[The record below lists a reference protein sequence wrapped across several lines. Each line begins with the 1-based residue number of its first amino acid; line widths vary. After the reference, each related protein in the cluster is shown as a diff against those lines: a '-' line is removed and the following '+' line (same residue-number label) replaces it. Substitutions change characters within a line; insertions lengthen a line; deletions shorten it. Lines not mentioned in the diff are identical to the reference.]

1 MKSAPICECPASS
14 GEEHARCVFALE
26 ENDRVLTEQ
35 QTAIRDMA
43 RDFACREITPFAA
56 DWDRREHVPLDTLA
70 RMGALGL
77 MGVCVPA
84 AWGGSG
90 ADFVS
95 YVLAMEEIAYGDAG
109 IANMMAATN
118 SPYNAAVLAYGT
130 DTQKEKYLRPA
141 ASGRE
146 LAAFLLSEPQVG
158 SDAAGLETRA
168 VRRGDHYVINGTKN
182 FITSGQS
189 AKLAMI
195 VAVTDP
201 AAGKNG
207 ISCFLARTGSAGYH
221 VARLE
226 KKLGHRTCDTCQIV
240 LDGLRIPASDMLGEP
255 GAGLRVALSALD
267 SGRIGV
273 AAQSVGVARAAF
285 DAALAYARVRVTF
298 GKPLI
303 EHQAIA
309 FQLAEM
315 STRIEAARQLY
326 LHAARLKD
334 SGGGSPKEAS
344 MAKLFASEMAEE
356 VTSAAIQIHGG
367 YGFLNDYPV
376 EKFYRDVRVFQIY
389 DGPSEIQKM
398 LIARELAKG

>member
-1 MKSAPICECPASS
+1 
-14 GEEHARCVFALE
+14 
-26 ENDRVLTEQ
+26 
-35 QTAIRDMA
+35 
-43 RDFACREITPFAA
+43 
-56 DWDRREHVPLDTLA
+56 
-70 RMGALGL
+70 
-77 MGVCVPA
+77 
-84 AWGGSG
+84 
-90 ADFVS
+90 VS
-95 YVLAMEEIAYGDAG
+95 YVAAMEEIAYGDAG
-109 IANMMAATN
+109 VANMMAATN
-118 SPYNAAVLAYGT
+118 SPYNAAILAYGT
-130 DTQKEKYLRPA
+130 DRQKEEFLRPA

-158 SDAAGLETRA
+158 SDAANLATRA
-168 VRRGDHYVINGTKN
+168 VRRGDRFVIDGMKN
-182 FITSGQS
+182 FITSGQT

-195 VAVTDP
+195 FAVTD
-201 AAGKNG
+201 ASAGKNG
-207 ISCFLARTGSAGYH
+207 ISCFLARTDMPGYR

-240 LDGLRIPASDMLGEP
+240 LDGLEVPVGNMLGAP
-255 GAGLRVALSALD
+255 GSGLKVALSALD

-334 SGGGSPKEAS
+334 LGRASPKEAS

-376 EKFYRDVRVFQIY
+376 EKYYRDMRVFQIY

-398 LIARELAKG
+398 LIARELIKGN

>member
-1 MKSAPICECPASS
+1 MLD
-14 GEEHARCVFALE
+14 RML
-26 ENDRVLTEQ
+26 NDQ
-35 QTAIRDMA
+35 QRAIRDMA
-43 RDFACREITPFAA
+43 RDFARREIVPFAA
-56 DWDRREHVPLDTLA
+56 DWDRREHVPLETLG

-77 MGVCVPA
+77 MGVCVPVE
-84 AWGGSG
+84 WGGSG

-95 YVLAMEEIAYGDAG
+95 YVAAMEEIAYGDAG

-118 SPYNAAVLAYGT
+118 SPYNAAIMAYGT
-130 DTQKEKYLRPA
+130 DAQKEKFLRPA
-141 ASGRE
+141 ASGHA

-158 SDAAGLETRA
+158 SDAANLQTRA
-168 VRRGDHYVINGTKN
+168 VRQGDRYVIEGMKN
-182 FITSGQS
+182 FITSGRS

-201 AAGKNG
+201 ALGKNG
-207 ISCFLARTGSAGYH
+207 ISCFLARTDQPGYR

-240 LDGLRIPASDMLGEP
+240 LDGLEVPAADMLGAP
-255 GAGLRVALSALD
+255 GTGLKVALSALD

-273 AAQSVGVARAAF
+273 AAQSVGVARAAL
-285 DAALAYARVRVTF
+285 DAALAYARVRTTF

-309 FQLAEM
+309 FKLAEM

-334 SGGGSPKEAS
+334 LGQATPKEAS
-344 MAKLFASEMAEE
+344 MAKLFASEMVEE

-376 EKFYRDVRVFQIY
+376 EKYFRDMRVFQIY

-398 LIARELAKG
+398 LIARELAKGN

>member
-1 MKSAPICECPASS
+1 M
-14 GEEHARCVFALE
+14 L
-26 ENDRVLTEQ
+26 NEQ
-35 QTAIRDMA
+35 QTTIRDVA
-43 RDFACREITPFAA
+43 RDFARREITPFAA
-56 DWDRREHVPLDTLA
+56 DWDRREHVPLETLG

-77 MGVCVPA
+77 MGVCVPPQ
-84 AWGGSG
+84 WGGAG

-109 IANMMAATN
+109 VANMMAATN
-118 SPYNAAVLAYGT
+118 SPYNAAILAYGT
-130 DTQKEKYLRPA
+130 DAQKEKFLRPA
-141 ASGRE
+141 ATGRE

-158 SDAAGLETRA
+158 SDAANLTTRA
-168 VRRGDHYVINGTKN
+168 QRRGDCYVIDGMKN

-189 AKLAMI
+189 ARLAMI
-195 VAVTDP
+195 FAVTD
-201 AAGKNG
+201 AGAGKNG
-207 ISCFLARTGSAGYH
+207 ISCFLARTDTPGYR

-240 LDGLRIPASDMLGEP
+240 LDGLEVPAEDMLGAP
-255 GAGLRVALSALD
+255 GTGLRVALSSLD

-309 FQLAEM
+309 FQLADM

-334 SGGGSPKEAS
+334 LGQASPKEAS

-376 EKFYRDVRVFQIY
+376 EKYYRDMRVFQIY

-398 LIARELAKG
+398 LIARELAKGN

>member
-1 MKSAPICECPASS
+1 MLS
-14 GEEHARCVFALE
+14 
-26 ENDRVLTEQ
+26 EQ
-35 QTAIRDMA
+35 QTIIRDVA
-43 RDFACREITPFAA
+43 RDFARREITPFAA
-56 DWDRREHVPLDTLA
+56 DWDRREHVPLGTLGK
-70 RMGALGL
+70 MGALGL
-77 MGVCVPA
+77 MGVCVPPR
-84 AWGGSG
+84 WGGAG

-118 SPYNAAVLAYGT
+118 SPYNAAILAYGT
-130 DTQKEKYLRPA
+130 DAQKEKFLRPA

-158 SDAAGLETRA
+158 SDAANLATRA
-168 VRRGDHYVINGTKN
+168 VRRGDRYVIDGMKN

-195 VAVTDP
+195 FAVTD
-201 AAGKNG
+201 ASAGKNG
-207 ISCFLARTGSAGYH
+207 ISCFLARTDSPGYR

-240 LDGLRIPASDMLGEP
+240 LDGLDVPAEDMLGAP
-255 GAGLRVALSALD
+255 GTGLKVALSALD

-273 AAQSVGVARAAF
+273 AAQSVGVARAAL

-309 FQLAEM
+309 FQLADM

-334 SGGGSPKEAS
+334 LGQASPKEAS

-376 EKFYRDVRVFQIY
+376 EKYYRDVRVFQIY
-389 DGPSEIQKM
+389 DGASEIQKM
-398 LIARELAKG
+398 LIARELAKGN

>member
-1 MKSAPICECPASS
+1 MLSDQQKS
-14 GEEHARCVFALE
+14 
-26 ENDRVLTEQ
+26 
-35 QTAIRDMA
+35 IRDVA
-43 RDFACREITPFAA
+43 RDFARREIVPFAA
-56 DWDRREHVPLDTLA
+56 DWDRREHVPLETLA
-70 RMGALGL
+70 KMGALGL
-77 MGVCVPA
+77 MGVCVPPQ
-84 AWGGSG
+84 WGGSG

-95 YVLAMEEIAYGDAG
+95 YVAAMEEIAYGDAG
-109 IANMMAATN
+109 VANMMAATN
-118 SPYNAAVLAYGT
+118 FPYSAAVLAHGT
-130 DTQKEKYLRPA
+130 EAQKEKFLRPA

-158 SDAAGLETRA
+158 SDAANLTTRA
-168 VRRGDHYVINGTKN
+168 VRRGDRYVIDGMKN

-195 VAVTDP
+195 FAVTD
-201 AAGKNG
+201 ASAGKNG
-207 ISCFLARTGSAGYH
+207 ISCFLARTDRPGYR

-240 LDGLRIPASDMLGEP
+240 LDGLEVPAEDMLGAP
-255 GAGLRVALSALD
+255 GTGLKVALSSLD
-267 SGRIGV
+267 YGRIGV
-273 AAQSVGVARAAF
+273 AAQSVGVARAAL

-326 LHAARLKD
+326 LYAARLKD
-334 SGGGSPKEAS
+334 LGQASPKEAS

-376 EKFYRDVRVFQIY
+376 EKYYRDVRVFQIY

-398 LIARELAKG
+398 LIARELAKGD

>member
-1 MKSAPICECPASS
+1 MLS
-14 GEEHARCVFALE
+14 
-26 ENDRVLTEQ
+26 DQ
-35 QTAIRDMA
+35 QQAIRDMA
-43 RDFACREITPFAA
+43 RDFARREITPFAA
-56 DWDRREHVPLDTLA
+56 DWDRREHVPIETLGK
-70 RMGALGL
+70 MGALGL
-77 MGVCVPA
+77 MGVCVPPE
-84 AWGGSG
+84 WGGAG

-95 YVLAMEEIAYGDAG
+95 YVAAMEEIAYGDAG
-109 IANMMAATN
+109 VANMMAATN
-118 SPYNAAVLAYGT
+118 SPYNAAILAYGT
-130 DTQKEKYLRPA
+130 DRQKEEFLRPA

-158 SDAAGLETRA
+158 SDAANLATRA
-168 VRRGDHYVINGTKN
+168 VRQGDRYVIDGMKN
-182 FITSGQS
+182 FITSGQT

-195 VAVTDP
+195 FAVTD
-201 AAGKNG
+201 AIAGKNG
-207 ISCFLARTGSAGYH
+207 ISCFLARTDMPGYR

-240 LDGLRIPASDMLGEP
+240 LEGLEVPAANLLGAP
-255 GAGLRVALSALD
+255 GTGLKVALSALD

-334 SGGGSPKEAS
+334 LGQASPKEAS

-376 EKFYRDVRVFQIY
+376 EKYYRDMRVFQIY

-398 LIARELAKG
+398 LIARELIKGN

>member
-1 MKSAPICECPASS
+1 MLS
-14 GEEHARCVFALE
+14 
-26 ENDRVLTEQ
+26 EQ
-35 QTAIRDMA
+35 QAAVRDMA
-43 RDFACREITPFAA
+43 RDFAAREITPFAA
-56 DWDRREHVPLDTLA
+56 DWDRREHVPLEALK

-84 AWGGSG
+84 QWGGAG

-118 SPYNAAVLAYGT
+118 FPYNAGVLAHGS
-130 DTQKEKYLRPA
+130 DAQKEKFLRPA
-141 ASGRE
+141 ASGQA

-158 SDAAGLETRA
+158 SDAANLEARA
-168 VRRGDHYVINGTKN
+168 VRQGGHYVIDGMKN

-189 AKLAMI
+189 AGLAMI
-195 VAVTDP
+195 FAVTDP
-201 AAGKNG
+201 AAGKAG
-207 ISCFLARTGSAGYH
+207 ISCFLARTDSPGYR

-240 LDGLRIPASDMLGEP
+240 LEGLRVPAEDMLGPP
-255 GAGLRVALSALD
+255 GAGLRIALSSLD

-273 AAQSVGVARAAF
+273 AAQSVGVARAAL
-285 DAALAYARVRVTF
+285 DAALAYAGVRVTF

-309 FQLAEM
+309 FRLAEM
-315 STRIEAARQLY
+315 ATKIEAARQLY

-334 SGGGSPKEAS
+334 AGQVSPKQAS
-344 MAKLFASEMAEE
+344 MAKLFASEMVEE

-376 EKFYRDVRVFQIY
+376 EKYWRDMRVFQIY
-389 DGPSEIQKM
+389 DGASEIQKM
-398 LIARELAKG
+398 LIARALAKGA

>member
-1 MKSAPICECPASS
+1 MLS
-14 GEEHARCVFALE
+14 
-26 ENDRVLTEQ
+26 DQ
-35 QTAIRDMA
+35 QQAIRDMA
-43 RDFACREITPFAA
+43 RDFARREITPFAA
-56 DWDRREHVPLDTLA
+56 DWDRREHVPIETLG

-77 MGVCVPA
+77 MGVCVPPE
-84 AWGGSG
+84 WGGAG

-95 YVLAMEEIAYGDAG
+95 YVAAMEEIAYGDAG
-109 IANMMAATN
+109 VANMMAATN
-118 SPYNAAVLAYGT
+118 SPYNAAILAYGT
-130 DTQKEKYLRPA
+130 DRQKEEFLRPA

-158 SDAAGLETRA
+158 SDAANLATRA
-168 VRRGDHYVINGTKN
+168 VRQGDRYVIDGMKN
-182 FITSGQS
+182 FITSGQT

-195 VAVTDP
+195 FAVTD
-201 AAGKNG
+201 ASAGKNG
-207 ISCFLARTGSAGYH
+207 ISCFLARTDMPGYR

-240 LDGLRIPASDMLGEP
+240 LEGLEVPAANLLGAP
-255 GAGLRVALSALD
+255 GTGLKVALSALD

-298 GKPLI
+298 GKLLI

-334 SGGGSPKEAS
+334 LGQASPKEAS

-376 EKFYRDVRVFQIY
+376 EKYYRDMRVFQIY

-398 LIARELAKG
+398 LIARELIKGN

>member
-1 MKSAPICECPASS
+1 
-14 GEEHARCVFALE
+14 
-26 ENDRVLTEQ
+26 
-35 QTAIRDMA
+35 MA
-43 RDFACREITPFAA
+43 REFARHEITPFAA
-56 DWDRREHVPLDTLA
+56 DWDRREYVPVDTL
-70 RMGALGL
+70 RKMGALGL

-95 YVLAMEEIAYGDAG
+95 YVSAMEEIAYGDAG
-109 IANMMAATN
+109 VANMMAATN
-118 SPYNAAVLAYGT
+118 FPYNAAVLTHGT
-130 DTQKEKYLRPA
+130 EAQKEKFLRPA
-141 ASGRE
+141 AAGHA

-158 SDAAGLETRA
+158 SDAANLQTRA
-168 VRRGDHYVINGTKN
+168 VRSGDRYVIHGAKN
-182 FITSGQS
+182 FITSGQT
-189 AKLAMI
+189 ARLAMI
-195 VAVTDP
+195 FAVTDP
-201 AAGKNG
+201 NAGKSG
-207 ISCFLARTGSAGYH
+207 ISCFLARTDAPGYR

-226 KKLGHRTCDTCQIV
+226 KKLGHRTCDTCQIA
-240 LDGLRIPASDMLGEP
+240 LEGLEVPAADMLGAP
-255 GAGLRVALSALD
+255 GTGLKVALSSLD

-273 AAQSVGVARAAF
+273 AAQSVGVARAGF

-309 FQLAEM
+309 FKLAEM

-334 SGGGSPKEAS
+334 HGQATPKEAS
-344 MAKLFASEMAEE
+344 MAKLFASEMVEE

-367 YGFLNDYPV
+367 YGFLSDYPV
-376 EKFYRDVRVFQIY
+376 EKFYRDMRVFQIY

-398 LIARELAKG
+398 LIARELAKGN

>member
-1 MKSAPICECPASS
+1 MLS
-14 GEEHARCVFALE
+14 
-26 ENDRVLTEQ
+26 EQ
-35 QTAIRDMA
+35 QIAIRDMA
-43 RDFACREITPFAA
+43 RDFARREITPFAA

-84 AWGGSG
+84 AWGGAG

-118 SPYNAAVLAYGT
+118 SPYNAAILAYGT
-130 DTQKEKYLRPA
+130 DAQKEKFLRPA
-141 ASGRE
+141 ASGGA

-158 SDAAGLETRA
+158 SDAANLATRA
-168 VRRGDHYVINGTKN
+168 VRRGDHYVIDGMKN

-189 AKLAMI
+189 AGLAMI
-195 VAVTDP
+195 FAVTDP

-207 ISCFLARTGSAGYH
+207 ISCFLARTGTVGYR

-240 LDGLRIPASDMLGEP
+240 LDGLAVPAADMLGPP
-255 GAGLRVALSALD
+255 GAGLCVALSSLD
-267 SGRIGV
+267 GGRIGV

-303 EHQAIA
+303 EHQAVA
-309 FQLAEM
+309 FQLADM
-315 STRIEAARQLY
+315 SPRIEAARQLY

-344 MAKLFASEMAEE
+344 MAKLFPSEMAED
-356 VTSAAIQIHGG
+356 VTSAALQIHGG

-376 EKFYRDVRVFQIY
+376 EKLYRDMRVFQIY
-389 DGPSEIQKM
+389 DGPSEIQRM

>member
-1 MKSAPICECPASS
+1 M
-14 GEEHARCVFALE
+14 
-26 ENDRVLTEQ
+26 VLSDQ

-43 RDFACREITPFAA
+43 RDFARAEISPFAA
-56 DWDRREHVPLDTLA
+56 DWDRREHVPVETLR

-77 MGVCVPA
+77 MGVCVPT
-84 AWGGSG
+84 AWGGAG

-109 IANMMAATN
+109 VANMMAATN
-118 SPYNAAVLAYGT
+118 SPYNAAILDHGT
-130 DTQKEKYLRPA
+130 EAQKEKFLRPTA
-141 ASGRE
+141 MGHE

-158 SDAAGLETRA
+158 SDAANLQTRA
-168 VRRGDHYVINGTKN
+168 VLKGDRYIINGAKN
-182 FITSGQS
+182 FITSGRS
-189 AKLAMI
+189 AGFAMI
-195 VAVTDP
+195 FAVTDP
-201 AAGKNG
+201 AAGKGG
-207 ISCFLARTGSAGYH
+207 ISCFLARTDQPGYQ
-221 VARLE
+221 VTRLE
-226 KKLGHRTCDTCQIV
+226 KKLGHRTCDTCQIA
-240 LDGLRIPASDMLGEP
+240 LDNLEVPAADLLGEP
-255 GAGLRVALSALD
+255 GRGLKVALSSLD

-309 FQLAEM
+309 FQLSEM
-315 STRIEAARQLY
+315 ATQIEAARQLY
-326 LHAARLKD
+326 LYAATLKD
-334 SGGGSPKEAS
+334 LGRASPKEAS

-376 EKFYRDVRVFQIY
+376 EKYYRDVRVFQIY
-389 DGPSEIQKM
+389 DGASEIQKM
-398 LIARELAKG
+398 LIARELAKGN

>member
-1 MKSAPICECPASS
+1 MLS
-14 GEEHARCVFALE
+14 
-26 ENDRVLTEQ
+26 EQ
-35 QTAIRDMA
+35 QTTIRDVA
-43 RDFACREITPFAA
+43 RDFARREITPFAA
-56 DWDRREHVPLDTLA
+56 DWDRREHVPLETLGK
-70 RMGALGL
+70 MGALGL
-77 MGVCVPA
+77 MGVCVPPE
-84 AWGGSG
+84 WGGSG

-95 YVLAMEEIAYGDAG
+95 YVAAMEEIAYGDAG

-118 SPYNAAVLAYGT
+118 FPYNAAVLAHGT
-130 DTQKEKYLRPA
+130 EVQKEKFLRPA

-158 SDAAGLETRA
+158 SDAANLTTRA
-168 VRRGDHYVINGTKN
+168 VQRGDRYVIDGMKN

-195 VAVTDP
+195 FAVTD
-201 AAGKNG
+201 AQAGKNG
-207 ISCFLARTGSAGYH
+207 ISCFLARTDMPGYR

-226 KKLGHRTCDTCQIV
+226 KKLGHRTCDTCQII
-240 LDGLRIPASDMLGEP
+240 LDGLEVPAENMLGAP
-255 GAGLRVALSALD
+255 GTGLKVALSSLD
-267 SGRIGV
+267 YGRIGV
-273 AAQSVGVARAAF
+273 AAQSVGVARAAL

-309 FQLAEM
+309 FQLADM

-326 LHAARLKD
+326 LYAARLKD
-334 SGGGSPKEAS
+334 LCQASPKEAS

-376 EKFYRDVRVFQIY
+376 EKYYRDMRVFQIY

-398 LIARELAKG
+398 LIARELIKGN

>member
-1 MKSAPICECPASS
+1 MLS
-14 GEEHARCVFALE
+14 
-26 ENDRVLTEQ
+26 NQ
-35 QTAIRDMA
+35 QQAIRDMA
-43 RDFACREITPFAA
+43 RDFARREITPFAA
-56 DWDRREHVPLDTLA
+56 DWDRREHVPIETLG

-77 MGVCVPA
+77 MGVCVPPE
-84 AWGGSG
+84 WGGSG

-95 YVLAMEEIAYGDAG
+95 YVAAMEEIAYGDAG

-118 SPYNAAVLAYGT
+118 SPYNAAILTYGT
-130 DTQKEKYLRPA
+130 DQQKEEFLRPA

-158 SDAAGLETRA
+158 SDAANLATRA
-168 VRRGDHYVINGTKN
+168 VRRGDRYVIDGMKN
-182 FITSGQS
+182 FITSGQT

-195 VAVTDP
+195 FAVTD
-201 AAGKNG
+201 ASAGKNG
-207 ISCFLARTGSAGYH
+207 ISCFLARTDMPGYR

-226 KKLGHRTCDTCQIV
+226 KKLGHRTCDTCQII
-240 LDGLRIPASDMLGEP
+240 LDGLDVPAENMLGAP
-255 GAGLRVALSALD
+255 GSGLKVALSALD

-334 SGGGSPKEAS
+334 LGQASPKEAS

-376 EKFYRDVRVFQIY
+376 EKYYRDMRVFQIY

-398 LIARELAKG
+398 LIARELIKGN

>member
-1 MKSAPICECPASS
+1 M
-14 GEEHARCVFALE
+14 L
-26 ENDRVLTEQ
+26 NEQ
-35 QTAIRDMA
+35 QTTIRDVA
-43 RDFACREITPFAA
+43 RDFARREITPFAA
-56 DWDRREHVPLDTLA
+56 DWDRREHVPLETLG

-77 MGVCVPA
+77 MGVCVPPQ
-84 AWGGSG
+84 WGGAG

-109 IANMMAATN
+109 VANMMAATN
-118 SPYNAAVLAYGT
+118 SPYNAAILAYGT
-130 DTQKEKYLRPA
+130 DAQKEKFLRPA
-141 ASGRE
+141 ATGRE

-158 SDAAGLETRA
+158 SDAANLTTRA
-168 VRRGDHYVINGTKN
+168 QRRGDCYVIDGMKN

-189 AKLAMI
+189 ARLAMI
-195 VAVTDP
+195 FAVTD
-201 AAGKNG
+201 AGAGKNG
-207 ISCFLARTGSAGYH
+207 ISCFLARTDTPGYR

-240 LDGLRIPASDMLGEP
+240 LEGLEVPAEDMLGAP
-255 GAGLRVALSALD
+255 GTGLRGALSSLD

-309 FQLAEM
+309 FQLADM

-334 SGGGSPKEAS
+334 LGQASPKEAS
-344 MAKLFASEMAEE
+344 MAKLFASEMW
-356 VTSAAIQIHGG
+356 
-367 YGFLNDYPV
+367 
-376 EKFYRDVRVFQIY
+376 
-389 DGPSEIQKM
+389 
-398 LIARELAKG
+398 RE

>member
-1 MKSAPICECPASS
+1 MLS
-14 GEEHARCVFALE
+14 
-26 ENDRVLTEQ
+26 EQ
-35 QTAIRDMA
+35 QTTIRDVA
-43 RDFACREITPFAA
+43 RDFARREITPFAA
-56 DWDRREHVPLDTLA
+56 DWDRREHVPLETLGK
-70 RMGALGL
+70 MGALGL
-77 MGVCVPA
+77 MGVCVPPQ
-84 AWGGSG
+84 WGGSG

-95 YVLAMEEIAYGDAG
+95 YVAAMEEIAYGDAG
-109 IANMMAATN
+109 VANMMAATN
-118 SPYNAAVLAYGT
+118 SPYNAAILAYGT
-130 DTQKEKYLRPA
+130 DRQKEEFLRPA

-158 SDAAGLETRA
+158 SDAANLATRA
-168 VRRGDHYVINGTKN
+168 VRQGDRYVIDGMKN
-182 FITSGQS
+182 FITSGQT

-195 VAVTDP
+195 FAVTD
-201 AAGKNG
+201 ASAGKNG
-207 ISCFLARTGSAGYH
+207 ISCFLARTDMPGYR

-240 LDGLRIPASDMLGEP
+240 LEGLEVPAANLLGAP
-255 GAGLRVALSALD
+255 GTGLKVALSALD

-334 SGGGSPKEAS
+334 LGQASPKEAS

-376 EKFYRDVRVFQIY
+376 EKYYRDMRVFQIY

-398 LIARELAKG
+398 LIARELIKGN

>member
-1 MKSAPICECPASS
+1 M
-14 GEEHARCVFALE
+14 L
-26 ENDRVLTEQ
+26 NEQ
-35 QTAIRDMA
+35 QTTIRDVA
-43 RDFACREITPFAA
+43 RDFARREITPFAA
-56 DWDRREHVPLDTLA
+56 DWDRREHVPLETLG

-77 MGVCVPA
+77 MGVCVPPQ
-84 AWGGSG
+84 WGGAG

-109 IANMMAATN
+109 VANMMAATN
-118 SPYNAAVLAYGT
+118 SPYNAAILAYGT
-130 DTQKEKYLRPA
+130 DAQKEKFLRPA
-141 ASGRE
+141 ATGRE

-158 SDAAGLETRA
+158 SDAANLTTRA
-168 VRRGDHYVINGTKN
+168 QRRGDCYVIDGMKN

-189 AKLAMI
+189 ARLAMI
-195 VAVTDP
+195 FAVTD
-201 AAGKNG
+201 AGAGKNG
-207 ISCFLARTGSAGYH
+207 ISCFLARTDTPGYR

-240 LDGLRIPASDMLGEP
+240 LEGLEVPAEDMLGAP
-255 GAGLRVALSALD
+255 GTGLRGALSSLD

-334 SGGGSPKEAS
+334 LGQASPKEAS

-376 EKFYRDVRVFQIY
+376 EKYYRDMRVFQIY

-398 LIARELAKG
+398 LIARELIKGN

>member
-1 MKSAPICECPASS
+1 MLS
-14 GEEHARCVFALE
+14 
-26 ENDRVLTEQ
+26 NQ
-35 QTAIRDMA
+35 QQAIRDMA
-43 RDFACREITPFAA
+43 RDFARREITPFAA
-56 DWDRREHVPLDTLA
+56 DWDRREHVPIETLGK
-70 RMGALGL
+70 MGALGL
-77 MGVCVPA
+77 MGVCVPPQ
-84 AWGGSG
+84 WGGSG

-95 YVLAMEEIAYGDAG
+95 YVTAMEEIAYGDAG
-109 IANMMAATN
+109 VANMMAATN
-118 SPYNAAVLAYGT
+118 SPYNAAILAYGT
-130 DTQKEKYLRPA
+130 DRQKEDFLRPA

-158 SDAAGLETRA
+158 SDAANLTTRA
-168 VRRGDHYVINGTKN
+168 VRRGDHYVIDGMKN
-182 FITSGQS
+182 FITSGQT

-195 VAVTDP
+195 FAVTD
-201 AAGKNG
+201 ASAGKNG
-207 ISCFLARTGSAGYH
+207 ISCFLARTDMPGYR

-226 KKLGHRTCDTCQIV
+226 KKLGHRTCDTCQII
-240 LDGLRIPASDMLGEP
+240 LDGLEVPAENMLGAP
-255 GAGLRVALSALD
+255 GAGLKVALSSLD
-267 SGRIGV
+267 YGRIGV

-334 SGGGSPKEAS
+334 LGQASPKEAS

-376 EKFYRDVRVFQIY
+376 EKYYRDMRVFQIY

-398 LIARELAKG
+398 LIARELIKGN

>member
-1 MKSAPICECPASS
+1 M
-14 GEEHARCVFALE
+14 
-26 ENDRVLTEQ
+26 LTEH

-43 RDFACREITPFAA
+43 RDFARREIVPFAA
-56 DWDRREHVPLDTLA
+56 DWDRREHVPLETLGK
-70 RMGALGL
+70 MGALGL
-77 MGVCVPA
+77 MGVCVPVQ
-84 AWGGSG
+84 WGGSG

-95 YVLAMEEIAYGDAG
+95 YVAAMEEIAYGDAG
-109 IANMMAATN
+109 VANMMAATN
-118 SPYNAAVLAYGT
+118 FPYNAGVLAYGT
-130 DTQKEKYLRPA
+130 DRQKEEFLRPA
-141 ASGRE
+141 ALGKK

-158 SDAAGLETRA
+158 SDAANLKTRA
-168 VRRGDHYVINGTKN
+168 VRRGDHYVIDGMKN

-189 AKLAMI
+189 AGLGMI
-195 VAVTDP
+195 FAVTDP
-201 AAGKNG
+201 DAGKNG
-207 ISCFLARTGSAGYH
+207 ISCFLVATDMPGYR
-221 VARLE
+221 VMRLE
-226 KKLGHRTCDTCQIV
+226 KKLGHRTCDTCQV
-240 LDGLRIPASDMLGEP
+240 ALDGLEVPAANMLGAP
-255 GAGLRVALSALD
+255 GAGLRIALSSLD

-315 STRIEAARQLY
+315 STKIEAARQLY

-334 SGGGSPKEAS
+334 LGQASPKEAS
-344 MAKLFASEMAEE
+344 MAKLFASGMVEE

-376 EKFYRDVRVFQIY
+376 EKYYRDMRVFQIY
-389 DGPSEIQKM
+389 DGPNEIQKM
-398 LIARELAKG
+398 LISRELAKGN

>member
-1 MKSAPICECPASS
+1 MLS
-14 GEEHARCVFALE
+14 
-26 ENDRVLTEQ
+26 EQ
-35 QTAIRDMA
+35 QTTIRDVA
-43 RDFACREITPFAA
+43 RDFARREITPFAA
-56 DWDRREHVPLDTLA
+56 DWDRREHVPLETLGK
-70 RMGALGL
+70 MGALGL
-77 MGVCVPA
+77 MGVCVPPE
-84 AWGGSG
+84 WGGSG

-95 YVLAMEEIAYGDAG
+95 YVAAMEEIAYGDAG
-109 IANMMAATN
+109 VANMMAATN
-118 SPYNAAVLAYGT
+118 FPYNAAVLAHGT
-130 DTQKEKYLRPA
+130 EPQKEKFLRPA

-158 SDAAGLETRA
+158 SDAANLTTRA
-168 VRRGDHYVINGTKN
+168 VQRGDRYVIDGMKN

-195 VAVTDP
+195 FAVTD
-201 AAGKNG
+201 AQAGKNG
-207 ISCFLARTGSAGYH
+207 ISCFLARTDMPGYR

-226 KKLGHRTCDTCQIV
+226 KKLGHRTCDTCQII
-240 LDGLRIPASDMLGEP
+240 LDGLEVPAEDMLGAP
-255 GAGLRVALSALD
+255 GTGLKVALSSLD
-267 SGRIGV
+267 YGRIGV
-273 AAQSVGVARAAF
+273 AAQSVGVARAAL

-309 FQLAEM
+309 FQLADM

-326 LHAARLKD
+326 LYAARLKD
-334 SGGGSPKEAS
+334 LGQASPKEAS

-376 EKFYRDVRVFQIY
+376 EKYYRDMRVFQIY

-398 LIARELAKG
+398 LIARELIKGN

>member
-1 MKSAPICECPASS
+1 MLS
-14 GEEHARCVFALE
+14 
-26 ENDRVLTEQ
+26 NQ
-35 QTAIRDMA
+35 QQAIRDMA
-43 RDFACREITPFAA
+43 RDFARREITPFAA
-56 DWDRREHVPLDTLA
+56 DWDRREHVPIETLGK
-70 RMGALGL
+70 MGALGL
-77 MGVCVPA
+77 MGVCVPPE
-84 AWGGSG
+84 WGGSG

-95 YVLAMEEIAYGDAG
+95 YVTAMEEIAYGDAG
-109 IANMMAATN
+109 VANMMAATN
-118 SPYNAAVLAYGT
+118 SPYNAAILAYGT
-130 DTQKEKYLRPA
+130 DRQKEDFLRPA

-158 SDAAGLETRA
+158 SDAANLTTRA
-168 VRRGDHYVINGTKN
+168 VRRGDHYVIDGMKN
-182 FITSGQS
+182 FITSGQT

-195 VAVTDP
+195 FAVTD
-201 AAGKNG
+201 ASAGKNG
-207 ISCFLARTGSAGYH
+207 ISCFLARTDMPGYR

-240 LDGLRIPASDMLGEP
+240 LDGLEVPAGNMLGAP
-255 GAGLRVALSALD
+255 GSGLKVALSSLD

-334 SGGGSPKEAS
+334 LGQASPKEAS
-344 MAKLFASEMAEE
+344 MAKLFASEMVEE

-376 EKFYRDVRVFQIY
+376 EKYYRDMRVFQIY

-398 LIARELAKG
+398 LIARELIKGN

>member
-1 MKSAPICECPASS
+1 MLS
-14 GEEHARCVFALE
+14 
-26 ENDRVLTEQ
+26 DQ
-35 QTAIRDMA
+35 QQAIRDMA
-43 RDFACREITPFAA
+43 RDFARREITPFAA
-56 DWDRREHVPLDTLA
+56 DWDRREHVPIETLG

-77 MGVCVPA
+77 MGVCVPPQ
-84 AWGGSG
+84 WGGAG

-95 YVLAMEEIAYGDAG
+95 YVTAMEEIAYGDAG
-109 IANMMAATN
+109 VANMMAATN
-118 SPYNAAVLAYGT
+118 FPYNAAVMAHGT
-130 DTQKEKYLRPA
+130 EAQKEKFLRPA

-158 SDAAGLETRA
+158 SDAANLTTRA
-168 VRRGDHYVINGTKN
+168 VRRGDRYVIDGMKN
-182 FITSGQS
+182 FITSGQT

-195 VAVTDP
+195 FAVTD
-201 AAGKNG
+201 AQAGKNG
-207 ISCFLARTGSAGYH
+207 ISCFLARTDMAGYR

-226 KKLGHRTCDTCQIV
+226 KKLGHRTCDTCQII
-240 LDGLRIPASDMLGEP
+240 LDGLEVPPENMLGAP
-255 GAGLRVALSALD
+255 GSGLKVALSALD

-334 SGGGSPKEAS
+334 LGQASPKEAS

-376 EKFYRDVRVFQIY
+376 EKYYRDMRVFQIY

-398 LIARELAKG
+398 LIARELAKGN

>member
-1 MKSAPICECPASS
+1 MLS
-14 GEEHARCVFALE
+14 
-26 ENDRVLTEQ
+26 DQ
-35 QTAIRDMA
+35 QQAIRDMA
-43 RDFACREITPFAA
+43 RDFARREITPFAA
-56 DWDRREHVPLDTLA
+56 DWDRREHVPIETLG

-77 MGVCVPA
+77 MGVCVPPE
-84 AWGGSG
+84 WGGAG

-95 YVLAMEEIAYGDAG
+95 YVAAMEEIAYGDAG
-109 IANMMAATN
+109 VANMMAATN
-118 SPYNAAVLAYGT
+118 SPYNAAILAYGT
-130 DTQKEKYLRPA
+130 DRQKEEFLRPA

-158 SDAAGLETRA
+158 SDAANLATRA
-168 VRRGDHYVINGTKN
+168 VRRGDRFVIDGMKN
-182 FITSGQS
+182 FITSGQT

-195 VAVTDP
+195 FAVTD
-201 AAGKNG
+201 ASAGKNG
-207 ISCFLARTGSAGYH
+207 ISCFLARTDMPGYR

-240 LDGLRIPASDMLGEP
+240 LDGLEVPVGNMLGAP
-255 GAGLRVALSALD
+255 GSGLKVALSALD

-334 SGGGSPKEAS
+334 LGRASPKEAS

-376 EKFYRDVRVFQIY
+376 EKYYRDMRVFQIY

-398 LIARELAKG
+398 LIARELIKGN

>member
-1 MKSAPICECPASS
+1 MLS
-14 GEEHARCVFALE
+14 
-26 ENDRVLTEQ
+26 NQ
-35 QTAIRDMA
+35 QQAIRDMA
-43 RDFACREITPFAA
+43 RDFARREITPFAA
-56 DWDRREHVPLDTLA
+56 DWDRREHVPIETLGK
-70 RMGALGL
+70 MGALGL
-77 MGVCVPA
+77 MGVCVPPQ
-84 AWGGSG
+84 WGGSG

-95 YVLAMEEIAYGDAG
+95 YVTAMEEIAYGDAG
-109 IANMMAATN
+109 VANMMAATN
-118 SPYNAAVLAYGT
+118 SPYNAAILAYGT
-130 DTQKEKYLRPA
+130 DRQKEDFLRPA

-158 SDAAGLETRA
+158 SDAANLKTRA
-168 VRRGDHYVINGTKN
+168 VRQGDRYVIDGMKN
-182 FITSGQS
+182 FITSGQT

-195 VAVTDP
+195 FAVTD
-201 AAGKNG
+201 ASAGKNG
-207 ISCFLARTGSAGYH
+207 ISCFLARTDMPGYR

-240 LDGLRIPASDMLGEP
+240 LDGLEVPVGNMLGTP
-255 GAGLRVALSALD
+255 GGGLKVALSSLD

-285 DAALAYARVRVTF
+285 DAALAYARVRVSF

-334 SGGGSPKEAS
+334 LGQASPKEAS

-376 EKFYRDVRVFQIY
+376 EKYYRDMRVFQIY

-398 LIARELAKG
+398 LIARELIKGN

>member
-1 MKSAPICECPASS
+1 MLS
-14 GEEHARCVFALE
+14 
-26 ENDRVLTEQ
+26 DQ
-35 QTAIRDMA
+35 QQAIRDMA
-43 RDFACREITPFAA
+43 RDFARREITPFAA
-56 DWDRREHVPLDTLA
+56 DWDRREHVPIETLG

-77 MGVCVPA
+77 MGVCVPPE
-84 AWGGSG
+84 WGGAG

-95 YVLAMEEIAYGDAG
+95 YVTAMEEIAYGDAG
-109 IANMMAATN
+109 VANMMAATN
-118 SPYNAAVLAYGT
+118 SPYNAAILAYGT
-130 DTQKEKYLRPA
+130 DRQKEEFLRPA

-158 SDAAGLETRA
+158 SDAANLATRA
-168 VRRGDHYVINGTKN
+168 VRQGDRYVIDGMKN
-182 FITSGQS
+182 FITSGQT

-195 VAVTDP
+195 FAVTD
-201 AAGKNG
+201 ASAGKNG
-207 ISCFLARTGSAGYH
+207 ISCFLARTDMPGYR

-240 LDGLRIPASDMLGEP
+240 LEGLEVPAANLLGAP
-255 GAGLRVALSALD
+255 GTGLKVALSALD

-334 SGGGSPKEAS
+334 LGQASPKEAS

-376 EKFYRDVRVFQIY
+376 EKYYRDMRVFQIY

-398 LIARELAKG
+398 LIARELIKGN